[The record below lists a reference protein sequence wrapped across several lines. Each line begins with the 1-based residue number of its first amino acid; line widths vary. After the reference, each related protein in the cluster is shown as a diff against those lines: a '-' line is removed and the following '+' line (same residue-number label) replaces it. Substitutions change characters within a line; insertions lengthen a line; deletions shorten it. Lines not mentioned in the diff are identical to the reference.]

1 MMMIPPRPRATIRA
15 PSSCASTTGARQ
27 LMSIAVS
34 SAGEIRLEE
43 RAHRR
48 PRRVRDEQAD
58 LEVADRAPH
67 GIEQFPV
74 RPTEVDTGGHDVD
87 RARRLAQLD
96 RDRDQCRLVA
106 VEDHE
111 VDPHRRDLAAVL
123 GAHSARAAGH
133 QCARPVA
140 LGEPGGIDRRQFRR
154 TVGHRRKVPAPVRF
168 VRRPGTGGTHMRNRA
183 GNERLGKI
191 PLFENL
197 SAKQLAAVDALV
209 TTIDVASGRELI
221 RQGEPGREFIVV
233 VNGEAEVRRGGDVI
247 ATRGPGSFFGETAL
261 LLDQPR
267 NASVVAKTD
276 MTIEVIDRQDFK
288 RLLDEYPDL
297 HAPLLEA
304 VAQRLAELDEST

>member
-1 MMMIPPRPRATIRA
+1 
-15 PSSCASTTGARQ
+15 
-27 LMSIAVS
+27 
-34 SAGEIRLEE
+34 
-43 RAHRR
+43 
-48 PRRVRDEQAD
+48 
-58 LEVADRAPH
+58 
-67 GIEQFPV
+67 
-74 RPTEVDTGGHDVD
+74 
-87 RARRLAQLD
+87 
-96 RDRDQCRLVA
+96 
-106 VEDHE
+106 
-111 VDPHRRDLAAVL
+111 
-123 GAHSARAAGH
+123 
-133 QCARPVA
+133 
-140 LGEPGGIDRRQFRR
+140 
-154 TVGHRRKVPAPVRF
+154 
-168 VRRPGTGGTHMRNRA
+168 MRNRA